1 MANKAVFFDRDG
13 TLIEDPGYLNSP
25 DQVKLLDGVCEALVE
40 LKAMGYK
47 LVVASNQSGVAR
59 GIVTE
64 ETLEEIHNR
73 LKQLL
78 AGKGAYLDKIYYC
91 PYHPEGV
98 IPKYRKEWYWR
109 KPNPGMMLAAADEMD
124 IDLEQSW
131 MLGNSSR
138 DIEAGQRAGCRT
150 ILIIP
155 HHKPAET
162 DGAKPDYKAVN
173 IREAVNIIKKHI
185 RTSQQ
190 QAGQVQAS
198 PAQPIPKPENKP
210 FAEAQ
215 PMPQLQTE
223 PETVEKPQE
232 EILEEKISAEE
243 QNISGNKTEQ
253 LLSSILEQLK
263 GMHREGMFD
272 EFSGMRMLAGIMQG
286 IVPFCVLISI
296 WFLMSPTRRDSAVL
310 ITLGFA
316 ILFQLMSLTFYI
328 MQKRK

>member
-1 MANKAVFFDRDG
+1 MANKAIFFDRDG
-13 TLIEDPGYLNSP
+13 TLIEDPGYLNNP
-25 DQVKLLDGVCEALVE
+25 DQVKLLDGVCEALIE
-40 LKAMGYK
+40 LKSMGYK

-78 AGKGAYLDKIYYC
+78 AEKGAYLDKIYYC

-109 KPNPGMMLAAADEMD
+109 KPNPGMLLAAADELD
-124 IDLEQSW
+124 VDLEQSW
-131 MLGNSSR
+131 MLGNSGR

-150 ILIIP
+150 ILIIQ
-155 HHKPAET
+155 HHKPAEAS
-162 DGAKPDYKAVN
+162 GAKPDYEAVN

-190 QAGQVQAS
+190 QASAVQTG
-198 PAQPIPKPENKP
+198 PKSENKQP
-210 FAEAQ
+210 PPVQPEPEIEPQAEADIS
-215 PMPQLQTE
+215 
-223 PETVEKPQE
+223 EKVRE
-232 EILEEKISAEE
+232 EIPEKEVSSAE
-243 QNISGNKTEQ
+243 QHTGGDKTEQ
-253 LLSSILEQLK
+253 LLGGILEQLK
-263 GMHREGMFD
+263 SMHREGMFD
-272 EFSGMRMLAGIMQG
+272 EFSGMRMTAGIMQG

-296 WFLMSPTRRDSAVL
+296 WLLMGPTRRDSAVL

-316 ILFQLMSLTFYI
+316 ILFQLMALTFYV
-328 MQKRK
+328 MQRRK

>member
-13 TLIEDPGYLNSP
+13 TLIEDPGYLNNP
-25 DQVKLLDGVCEALVE
+25 DQVKLLDGVSEAVIE

-47 LVVASNQSGVAR
+47 LIVASNQSGVAR

-78 AGKGAYLDKIYYC
+78 AEKGAYLDKIYYC

-109 KPNPGMMLAAADEMD
+109 KPNPGMLLAAADEMN

-131 MLGNSSR
+131 MLGNNGG
-138 DIEAGQRAGCRT
+138 DIEAGQRAGCKT
-150 ILIIP
+150 ILIIQ

-162 DGAKPDYKAVN
+162 ENAKPDYKAVN
-173 IREAVNIIKKHI
+173 IREAVNIIKKHV

-190 QAGQVQAS
+190 PAGQVQ
-198 PAQPIPKPENKP
+198 PVLKPENKP
-210 FAEAQ
+210 PPATQPQPEPQSQAESDVVQ
-215 PMPQLQTE
+215 ETE
-223 PETVEKPQE
+223 QEVPKE
-232 EILEEKISAEE
+232 EISAAE
-243 QNISGNKTEQ
+243 QDTAGNKTEQ

-263 GMHREGMFD
+263 SMQREGMFD
-272 EFSGMRMLAGIMQG
+272 EFSGTRLMAGIMQS
-286 IVPFCVLISI
+286 IVPFCLLISI
-296 WFLMSPTRRDSAVL
+296 WFLMSPARRDNAVL

-316 ILFQLMSLTFYI
+316 VLFQLMSLTFYI